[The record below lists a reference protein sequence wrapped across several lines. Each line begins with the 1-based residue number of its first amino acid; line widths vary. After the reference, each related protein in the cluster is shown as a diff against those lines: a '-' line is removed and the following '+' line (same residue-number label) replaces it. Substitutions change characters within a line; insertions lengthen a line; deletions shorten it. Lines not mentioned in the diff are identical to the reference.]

1 MISKD
6 ALEKFKALYKNRF
19 NIDLT
24 DQEALD
30 KGTRLIRLVKA
41 VYKPMTQEEYDAVQ
55 KRRRKTGDA

>member
-6 ALEKFKALYKNRF
+6 ALEKFKALYKSHF

-30 KGTRLIRLVKA
+30 KGTRLMSLIKTVSQA
-41 VYKPMTQEEYDAVQ
+41 IAEEEYDTVQ
-55 KRRRKTGDA
+55 KRRPETGGA